1 MLVQR
6 IARQG
11 ALRLNGLR
19 ALGKNG
25 DAVKR
30 FLPVPNCPITRAFEV
45 RDGKALILRLHFL
58 QTGNIGLGFL
68 QPFKQSGKARFDAV
82 NVVSCD
88 THVAALAGARYRIKP
103 KSLIHN
109 RNRLALAGWS
119 P

>member
-1 MLVQR
+1 MFVQR

-25 DAVKR
+25 HAVKR
-30 FLPVPNCPITRAFEV
+30 FLPMPNRAITSTFEV
-45 RDGKALILRLHFL
+45 RDGKALILRFHFL
-58 QTGNIGLGFL
+58 QTGNVRLGFL

-82 NVVSCD
+82 NVVSRD
-88 THVAALAGARYRIKP
+88 THVVALAGARYRIKP
-103 KSLIHN
+103 KSLIHS
-109 RNRLALAGWS
+109 RTRLALAGWS